1 MTNCNDD
8 ALPDGRATAPLRMP
22 FTLRKATLDDRPAIE
37 DLIKLSARGLSRA
50 EYSEQQIEGAI
61 RTVFGVDS
69 NLIEDGTYFV
79 VESDGKLIGCG
90 GWSKRRTLFG
100 GDQYQTRDASELDPL
115 TEPARIRAFFVH
127 PEYARKGIARA
138 ILDACEGEAKAAG
151 FRALELMAT
160 LPGIK
165 FYEASGYHRS
175 ESVELSVG
183 DGIAIG
189 LAPMRKELS

>member
-1 MTNCNDD
+1 MS
-8 ALPDGRATAPLRMP
+8 

-37 DLIKLSARGLSRA
+37 DLIKASARGLSRA
-50 EYSEQQIEGAI
+50 DYSMEQIEGAI
-61 RTVFGVDS
+61 RTVFGVDT

-79 VESDGKLIGCG
+79 AESDVEVIGCG

-100 GDQYQTRDASELDPL
+100 GDQYETRDESALDPL

-127 PEYARKGIARA
+127 PEHARKGIARA
-138 ILDACEGEAKAAG
+138 ILAACESEAKTAG

-165 FYEASGYHRS
+165 FYEANGYQRM

-183 DGIAIG
+183 DDVVIR
-189 LAPMRKELS
+189 LVPMRKECND